1 MPRRKERYAALDLGT
16 NNCRLLVA
24 VPAADGY
31 RVVRS
36 FARIV
41 RLGAGLDRTGR
52 LSDAAMDRAIA
63 ALAVCAE
70 RIAES
75 GARQVRCVAT
85 EACRRA
91 TNGADFLARVRAE
104 TGLELEVISPAEE
117 ARLASLGC
125 HPLLDAE
132 KSDALIFDI
141 GGGSTEIMRL
151 RLDGDG
157 TPRLVDSQSLPLGVV
172 TVAERCGPTADLDV
186 YRAVAADIR
195 DLLTPFEARNGLADR
210 VAAGAVQMLGTS
222 GTVTTLAAL
231 HQGLVRYDRARVD
244 ASWLSRDDIYA
255 ASYHLAE
262 MGMDGRAAHPCIGRQ
277 RADLVL
283 AGCAI
288 LGGILRAWPVDRLRV
303 ADRGVRDGILR
314 GLMADAHAG

>member
-1 MPRRKERYAALDLGT
+1 MAGREDRYAALDLGT
-16 NNCRLLVA
+16 NNCRLLIA

-52 LSDAAMDRAIA
+52 LSEAAMDRAVA

-70 RIAES
+70 RIAQS
-75 GARQVRCVAT
+75 GAGRVRCVAT

-91 TNGADFLARVRAE
+91 ENGAAFLDRVRAE
-104 TGLELEVISPAEE
+104 IGLELEVISPAEE
-117 ARLASLGC
+117 ARLACLGC
-125 HPLLDAE
+125 HPLLEAGIA
-132 KSDALIFDI
+132 DALIFDI

-151 RLDGDG
+151 RLDGGDEA
-157 TPRLVDSQSLPLGVV
+157 RLVDCQSLRHGVV
-172 TVAERCGPTADLDV
+172 TVAERCGPGADLDA
-186 YRAVAADIR
+186 YRAVAAEIR
-195 DLLTPFEARNGLADR
+195 DLLAPFEARNGLADR

-222 GTVTTLAAL
+222 GTVTTLSAL
-231 HQGLVRYDRARVD
+231 HQGLSRYDRARVD

-255 ASYHLAE
+255 ASRRLAE
-262 MGMDGRAAHPCIGRQ
+262 MGLDGRAAHPCIGRQ
-277 RADLVL
+277 RADMVL

-288 LGGILRAWPVDRLRV
+288 LAGILRAWPVGRLRV

-314 GLMADAHAG
+314 SLMAEAQ